1 MPYEFGFET
10 SFVDGAREIG
20 SIVRGRRVILGISQ
34 ADLAEKAGV
43 GRRFVVDL
51 EAGKATVQADALF
64 KVCVAVDIELLAKR
78 PREKGRMFA
87 PDEYAPSTLSR
98 SDKGHLSPVRK

>member
-1 MPYEFGFET
+1 MPYEYGFET
-10 SFVDGAREIG
+10 SFVDDAREIG
-20 SIVRGRRVILGISQ
+20 SIVRGRRIVLGISQ

-64 KVCVAVDIELLAKR
+64 KVCVAVDVELLAKR
-78 PREKGRMFA
+78 PRAKNRMFA
-87 PDEYAPSTLSR
+87 PDEYAPSSLNR
-98 SDKGHLSPVRK
+98 IDRGHPSPDRR